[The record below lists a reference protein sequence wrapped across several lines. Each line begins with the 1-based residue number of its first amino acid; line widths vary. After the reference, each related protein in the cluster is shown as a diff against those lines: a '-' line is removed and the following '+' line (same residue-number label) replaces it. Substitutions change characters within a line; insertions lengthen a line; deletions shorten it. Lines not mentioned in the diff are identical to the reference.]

1 MKLRLLFYIAIFL
14 LTFTSLTS
22 CNKYLELK
30 PQDGLI
36 RQEYWKTKEQVQAA
50 VLGCYGALLASPTGS
65 RSLTE
70 TLFLWGELRA
80 DMLAPGN
87 GITSDETD
95 VMNVN
100 TLATNSVTNWASVYQ
115 VINYCNTVIDFAP
128 GVLANDN
135 TFTKQQLNQYLAEVR
150 ALRAMLYFTLVKTFR
165 DVPIK
170 TKSTSSDQDLL
181 LLPKTSGDSVL
192 QLVLSDLK
200 YADSNVVF
208 TYGNTVTDKGR
219 INKYSVKALLAD
231 VYLWMDNYTECE
243 KACNYIIDS
252 RKFGLL
258 FGTNIAIYDNLYY
271 KGNSAEG
278 IFEFQ
283 FDQQRLNSFYTM
295 FTTSKPRFLA
305 SSIVMDQVYTID
317 YVDDKN
323 FDIRGQGCS
332 VRTSDNAIWKY
343 IGVDYNTIRALDAS
357 YAHWI
362 AYRMAD
368 IYLMKAEALNQM
380 GGRGAEALNYIT
392 FVRDRA
398 NALDATD
405 LKPDPE
411 DRNTMTDFILQERAR
426 EFAFEG
432 KRWYDILRNAKRN
445 NYERIDLLLNM
456 VSKSVPPNKQLSAI
470 NKYKD
475 PAHNSHYLP
484 IYFYELQSDPN
495 LVQNPFYQ

>member
-278 IFEFQ
+278 IF
-283 FDQQRLNSFYTM
+283 
-295 FTTSKPRFLA
+295 
-305 SSIVMDQVYTID
+305 
-317 YVDDKN
+317 
-323 FDIRGQGCS
+323 
-332 VRTSDNAIWKY
+332 
-343 IGVDYNTIRALDAS
+343 
-357 YAHWI
+357 
-362 AYRMAD
+362 
-368 IYLMKAEALNQM
+368 
-380 GGRGAEALNYIT
+380 
-392 FVRDRA
+392 
-398 NALDATD
+398 
-405 LKPDPE
+405 
-411 DRNTMTDFILQERAR
+411 
-426 EFAFEG
+426 
-432 KRWYDILRNAKRN
+432 
-445 NYERIDLLLNM
+445 
-456 VSKSVPPNKQLSAI
+456 
-470 NKYKD
+470 
-475 PAHNSHYLP
+475 
-484 IYFYELQSDPN
+484 
-495 LVQNPFYQ
+495 